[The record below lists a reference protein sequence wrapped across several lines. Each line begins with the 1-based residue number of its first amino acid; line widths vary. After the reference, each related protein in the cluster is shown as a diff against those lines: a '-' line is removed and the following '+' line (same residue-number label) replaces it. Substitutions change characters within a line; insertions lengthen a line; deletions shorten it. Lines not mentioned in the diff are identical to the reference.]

1 MRSQARREGRRVVER
16 KAILVTGGS
25 RGIGRSTALKAGALG
40 WSVAV
45 NYHLAAEA
53 AESVAAEIGRTGGCA
68 VTVEGD
74 VSSESD
80 IERIFGTAE
89 EAIGPLDGVV
99 VNAGIVAPAS
109 SIIDMTYDRVR
120 RMFDTNV
127 MGTFLTAREA
137 ARSFARNNRP
147 GSMVIVSS
155 AASRLGSPGEYVDYA
170 ASKGAAD
177 ALTIGLSKELG
188 PLGVRV
194 NAIRPAFIETEI
206 HASGSR
212 PDRARELGATTPL
225 GRAGSPEEVAD
236 AIVWLL
242 SDSASYVT
250 GSFIEMS
257 GDVRTTIRRP
267 CGLARPRAGIPSA
280 SQRQRGAKCLM
291 FGKPFRRSRS
301 EGRDRRRGWKIR
313 EVVDRIHA
321 ERSSAGVTDRPPCRR
336 HLTGH
341 EAKAVSAAGPG
352 AIGHKTPKVVAD
364 EHLLERGM
372 LQERPGEE
380 GVEQARCR
388 GCRPDQATME
398 DPA

>member
-1 MRSQARREGRRVVER
+1 MVER
-16 KAILVTGGS
+16 RAILVTGGS

-45 NYHLAAEA
+45 NYHSASEA
-53 AESVAAEIGRTGGCA
+53 AETVAGEIGRSGGRA

-80 IERIFGTAE
+80 VERMFATAE
-89 EAIGPLDGVV
+89 EAIGPLGGVV

-137 ARSFARNNRP
+137 ARRFARNKRP
-147 GSMVIVSS
+147 GSIVIVSS

-177 ALTIGLSKELG
+177 ALTIGLAKELG

-194 NAIRPAFIETEI
+194 NAVRPAFIETEI
-206 HASGSR
+206 HASGGR
-212 PDRARELGATTPL
+212 PDRARKLGATTPL
-225 GRAGSPEEVAD
+225 GRAGLPEEVAD

-257 GDVRTTIRRP
+257 G
-267 CGLARPRAGIPSA
+267 
-280 SQRQRGAKCLM
+280 
-291 FGKPFRRSRS
+291 
-301 EGRDRRRGWKIR
+301 GR
-313 EVVDRIHA
+313 
-321 ERSSAGVTDRPPCRR
+321 
-336 HLTGH
+336 
-341 EAKAVSAAGPG
+341 
-352 AIGHKTPKVVAD
+352 
-364 EHLLERGM
+364 
-372 LQERPGEE
+372 
-380 GVEQARCR
+380 
-388 GCRPDQATME
+388 
-398 DPA
+398 